1 MRLKHNVSIIDLKEQ
16 NEIDEGEIVLTRQ
29 SFKIRRAVYDS
40 ARSWAQNK
48 FKQRKWKV
56 YTNYLHRVSKNC
68 AKLFL
73 SELCQIFTNF
83 DNLLQKDG
91 KETKIMQGALISHL
105 S

>member
-1 MRLKHNVSIIDLKEQ
+1 MIQHAVELRTSLNKESEKCIRIIYTVSK
-16 NEIDEGEIVLTRQ
+16 
-29 SFKIRRAVYDS
+29 
-40 ARSWAQNK
+40 
-48 FKQRKWKV
+48 
-56 YTNYLHRVSKNC
+56 KNC